1 MQKVSKVLKF
11 IQIVRLQTQYLNLL
25 HLVVKYKQYFWM
37 DKQMSNT
44 LSTKDIQVLTFK
56 FTDWL
61 LLNYNKQ
68 IGNFEW

>member
-1 MQKVSKVLKF
+1 MQKVRKVLKF

>member
-61 LLNYNKQ
+61 LLNYSKQ
-68 IGNFEW
+68 IGNFEC